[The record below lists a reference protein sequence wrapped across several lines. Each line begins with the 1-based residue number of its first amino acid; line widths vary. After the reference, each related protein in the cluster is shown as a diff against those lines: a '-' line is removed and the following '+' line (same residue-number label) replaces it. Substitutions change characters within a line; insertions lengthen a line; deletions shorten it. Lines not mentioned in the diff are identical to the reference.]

1 MNKSA
6 TSHNRTQHKDRIAE
20 LEAEVTHLKTIVR
33 QQADLLRELQ
43 CRVDPYCQD
52 GEAICNSFFSEKG
65 LY

>member
-33 QQADLLRELQ
+33 QQADLLSELQ

-52 GEAICNSFFSEKG
+52 GEAVCNSFFSEKG